1 MDNVLTMLVSILFIL
16 IFLIVVCAIILYFL
30 KIKKKQSNKEKNNE
44 EYSESTSTQSSSEI
58 RMENVKKFLN
68 FDEIKNNM
76 IIRNGR
82 TQYLMVIQCQGVN
95 YDLLSEEEKVA
106 VEEGFV
112 QFLNTLRFP
121 IQLYVQTQSLNLENI
136 VDEYKS
142 KIHVI
147 ENDIKILQRKIN
159 QAEALRDTRTIEKLR
174 FELKR
179 KTNVLEYGADITNY
193 VSRLSLNKNMLKQKT
208 YIIVTY
214 YTSEFNGN
222 NKFNKEEADNIFFS
236 ELYTRTKMV
245 LRAIGSAGVTGRIL
259 DSEELAELLY
269 VAYNRDDANML
280 PFSKGIQTQYDS
292 LYTTGK
298 DVLKKKAELIDEKIE
313 EEAVNLVTES
323 IEKADEQIREE
334 QQKMEEAI
342 IKRAQELAEEHKH
355 QMTNQLYKKTKEQ
368 INKRGRKPKTDK
380 PVTTEE
386 GK

>member
-44 EYSESTSTQSSSEI
+44 EYSESTSTKSSSGI
-58 RMENVKKFLN
+58 RMEYVKKFLN

-193 VSRLSLNKNMLKQKT
+193 VSRLSLNKNVLKQKT

>member
-30 KIKKKQSNKEKNNE
+30 KIKKKQSNKEKNTE
-44 EYSESTSTQSSSEI
+44 EYSESTSTLSSSGI

-193 VSRLSLNKNMLKQKT
+193 VSRLSLNKNVLKQKT

>member
-44 EYSESTSTQSSSEI
+44 EYSESTSTQSSSGI
-58 RMENVKKFLN
+58 RTENVKKFLN

-193 VSRLSLNKNMLKQKT
+193 VSRLSLNKNVLKQKT

>member
-1 MDNVLTMLVSILFIL
+1 M
-16 IFLIVVCAIILYFL
+16 
-30 KIKKKQSNKEKNNE
+30 
-44 EYSESTSTQSSSEI
+44 
-58 RMENVKKFLN
+58 
-68 FDEIKNNM
+68 
-76 IIRNGR
+76 
-82 TQYLMVIQCQGVN
+82 
-95 YDLLSEEEKVA
+95 
-106 VEEGFV
+106 
-112 QFLNTLRFP
+112 
-121 IQLYVQTQSLNLENI
+121 
-136 VDEYKS
+136 
-142 KIHVI
+142 
-147 ENDIKILQRKIN
+147 
-159 QAEALRDTRTIEKLR
+159 
-174 FELKR
+174 
-179 KTNVLEYGADITNY
+179 
-193 VSRLSLNKNMLKQKT
+193 SRLSLNKNVLKQKT

-280 PFSKGIQTQYDS
+280 PFS
-292 LYTTGK
+292 TTGK